1 MLLLA
6 GPALAQQ
13 IEDVPNADLE
23 QQSPAARFAIEA
35 AEIAGGATFCEI
47 EQDEVEIYII
57 RALMEIA
64 ALAAD
69 DVDLVVSRI
78 VFSNIY
84 SHSIARGPDLGCS
97 AYAFFFQA
105 QSNRIS
111 R

>member
-1 MLLLA
+1 MISNVAPVAFLA
-6 GPALAQQ
+6 NPANRKAMILP
-13 IEDVPNADLE
+13 I
-23 QQSPAARFAIEA
+23 SAARFAIES

-47 EQDEVEIYII
+47 KPEEVETYIN

-84 SHSIARGPDLGCS
+84 NHSIARGPDLGCS
-97 AYAFFFQA
+97 AYEFFFQA